1 MADHPGRNN
10 QIVRQWSILMR
21 LAANSRSGIGV
32 SVKELQDEYEVT
44 RRTIERDIEGLTEA
58 GFPILLLRQ
67 EGQLKFWGLTQP
79 APNLPPFPLDQDELI
94 AVYLAAGLLEFFEG
108 TPYQEGMD
116 RVRTK
121 IAATLPPRVLA
132 RLDDIR
138 DHFLPM
144 RRQRATYAAG
154 REIVAALNRALLTQH
169 QCRIVYHA
177 PSRAAAREHVV
188 RPCGILVHRQ
198 ILYLAAL
205 VGDRTDPTIFAVA
218 RIRSI
223 EVLDE
228 QFTMPDDW
236 SLARYV
242 DPHFGIWKGEPAK
255 VALRFA
261 PHAAHIPEE
270 IEFHSTQKISKND
283 DGSVDVE
290 MTVGGLNEVVW
301 WVLSYADAVCVLRPK
316 ELANRVRDTAR
327 AIAALYEAETP
338 SRKPARSRS

>member
-1 MADHPGRNN
+1 MTDHTGRNN
-10 QIVRQWSILMR
+10 QIVRQWNILMR

-32 SVKELQDEYEVT
+32 SVKELEDDYGVT

-58 GFPILLLRQ
+58 GFPVLLLRQ
-67 EGQLKFWGLTQP
+67 EGQQKFWGLMQP
-79 APNLPPFPLDQDELI
+79 APELPPFPLDQDELI

-121 IAATLPPRVLA
+121 IAATLPPKVVA

-138 DHFLPM
+138 DHFIPM
-144 RRQRATYAAG
+144 RRQRATYAAK
-154 REIVAALNRALLTQH
+154 RDIIAALNRALLGQRE
-169 QCRIVYHA
+169 CRIVYHA
-177 PSRAAAREHVV
+177 PSRKTPREHIV
-188 RPCGILVHRQ
+188 RPCGVLVHRQ
-198 ILYLAAL
+198 ILYLAGL
-205 VGDRTDPTIFAVA
+205 IGERLDPTIFAVA

-223 EVLDE
+223 EVLDTR
-228 QFTMPDDW
+228 FDLPDDW
-236 SLARYV
+236 SLARHI

-270 IEFHSTQKISKND
+270 IEFHHTQKIAKND

-301 WVLSYADAVCVLRPK
+301 WVLSYADAVRVLRPK

-327 AIAALYEAETP
+327 AVAALYAAGP
-338 SRKPARSRS
+338 KSDGSARR